1 MTGNGNERNTCKL
14 IVCLLRTLQP
24 ITIQGRR
31 KRKRGA
37 AASLPLPDF
46 AGIERKTDFW
56 TFRLTSQVGQFSY
69 YLLNLSKE
77 KKKKAVGFSRK
88 NCFKKNLMHHFQ
100 LRPMYQ
106 VHLIFQK
113 LGFFREIP
121 QILQM

>member
-77 KKKKAVGFSRK
+77 KKKKQWAFLEKIASRK
-88 NCFKKNLMHHFQ
+88 
-100 LRPMYQ
+100 
-106 VHLIFQK
+106 I
-113 LGFFREIP
+113 
-121 QILQM
+121 